1 MSFIYCIETQIASRF
16 VRNPEASSIF
26 ATDYTLGRAVLA
38 YLLVHSSLQ
47 ERNCSMNR
55 DTHRPRFQLSHLLTL
70 HGKPQPYKKNTAHFA
85 RYLHTIVTPVTP
97 SSHRTLALENALEP
111 STLTSPRAA
120 PKSATTHHSVAPAT
134 LRVSVQQP
142 RCEYAVGVAHNVPG
156 HRAAGR

>member
-1 MSFIYCIETQIASRF
+1 LTIVYRSYILQNTGGNLSFIYCIETQIASRF

-70 HGKPQPYKKNTAHFA
+70 HGKPQPYKKNTEHF
-85 RYLHTIVTPVTP
+85 
-97 SSHRTLALENALEP
+97 
-111 STLTSPRAA
+111 
-120 PKSATTHHSVAPAT
+120 
-134 LRVSVQQP
+134 
-142 RCEYAVGVAHNVPG
+142 
-156 HRAAGR
+156 